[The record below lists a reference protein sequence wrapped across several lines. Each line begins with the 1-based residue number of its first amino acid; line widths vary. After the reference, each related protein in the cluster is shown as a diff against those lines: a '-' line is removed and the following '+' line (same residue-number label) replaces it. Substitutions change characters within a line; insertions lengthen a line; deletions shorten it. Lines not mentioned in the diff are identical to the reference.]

1 MTVNWFVTALS
12 VLFILNIFLA
22 FALIFL
28 ERKDPASTW
37 AWLMVLVL
45 VPYLGF
51 ILYLTLGRNL
61 SREKMFNTKTEEDVI
76 IRKIMMEQVSY
87 LQSNEIDFNDE
98 EMINY
103 QDMIRMQLISD
114 DSIFTQDNEVEIF
127 TDGKE
132 KFEALLDS
140 IENAKHHIHMLYYII
155 KNDSLSR
162 KVIAALTKK
171 AKEGVEVRL
180 LYDALGGRTLR
191 KSFFKELTKAG
202 GKVASFF
209 PSKIPLINLRI
220 NYRNHRKLAIID
232 GKCGFIGGFN
242 IGNEYIGLSK
252 KFGYW
257 RDTHLRIKGSAV
269 LMMQTRF
276 FLDWRHTTKEKNTF
290 NEKYY
295 PVINSNGK
303 TGIQIV
309 SSGPDSEQEQIKI
322 GYLKMIN
329 SARESIYIQTPYF
342 VPDQSILEALKI
354 ASLSGVD
361 VRIMIPNKPDHMFVY
376 WATYSYIGELLDFGV
391 KAYTYENGFIHAKTI
406 VVDGKI
412 SSVGTANID
421 VRSFRLNFEVN
432 AFIYDTKTSTRL
444 KEIFENDLKDCNE
457 ITIEKYKKRSIII
470 IIKESISRL
479 LSPVL

>member
-1 MTVNWFVTALS
+1 MNWFVPTLS
-12 VLFILNIFLA
+12 ILLVLNVFLA
-22 FALIFL
+22 FILIFL
-28 ERKDPASTW
+28 ERKDPSATW
-37 AWLMVLVL
+37 AWLMVLLL

-51 ILYLTLGRNL
+51 ILYLTLGQNL
-61 SREKMFNTKTEEDVI
+61 SRQKIFDTKTEEDQMIGKVLL
-76 IRKIMMEQVSY
+76 EQMSY
-87 LQSNEIDFNDE
+87 IQNNEIVFNDE
-98 EMINY
+98 EMISY

-132 KFEALLDS
+132 KFAALLDS
-140 IENAKHHIHMLYYII
+140 IEKANDHIHMLYYII
-155 KNDSLSR
+155 KNDSLG
-162 KVIAALTKK
+162 KKIVAALTKK
-171 AKEGVEVRL
+171 AAEGVEVRL
-180 LYDALGGRTLR
+180 LYDALGGRTLPKR
-191 KSFFKELTKAG
+191 FFNELIKAG

-242 IGNEYIGLSK
+242 IGNEYLGLSK
-252 KFGYW
+252 QFGYW
-257 RDTHLRIKGSAV
+257 RDTHLKIEGSAV

-276 FLDWRHTTKEKNTF
+276 FLDWRHASKEKTVYD
-290 NEKYY
+290 EKYY
-295 PVINSNGK
+295 PLIQYKGK

-322 GYLKMIN
+322 GYIKMIA

-361 VRIMIPNKPDHMFVY
+361 VKIMIPNKPDHMFVY
-376 WATYSYIGELLDFGV
+376 WASYSYIGELLDSGI

-412 SSVGTANID
+412 ASVGTANID
-421 VRSFRLNFEVN
+421 VRSFKLNFEVN

-444 KEIFENDLKDCNE
+444 KEIFENDLKVCNE
-457 ITIEKYKKRSIII
+457 ITIEKYKKRSKVIIF
-470 IIKESISRL
+470 KESISRL

>member
-1 MTVNWFVTALS
+1 VNLS
-12 VLFILNIFLA
+12 IPMLSILIVLNVFLA
-22 FALIFL
+22 FILIFL
-28 ERKDPASTW
+28 ERKDPSATW
-37 AWLMVLVL
+37 AWLMVLLL

-51 ILYLTLGRNL
+51 ILYLTLGQNL
-61 SREKMFNTKTEEDVI
+61 SRQKIFDTKTEEDIVI
-76 IRKIMMEQVSY
+76 GKIMREQISHI
-87 LQSNEIDFNDE
+87 QNNEIYFNDK
-98 EMINY
+98 EMASY
-103 QDMIRMQLISD
+103 QDMIRMQLIND

-132 KFEALLDS
+132 KFQALLDS
-140 IENAKHHIHMLYYII
+140 INNANHHVHLLYYII
-155 KNDSLSR
+155 RNDKLSR
-162 KVIAALTKK
+162 MVMTALTKK
-171 AKEGVEVRL
+171 AKEGIEVRL
-180 LYDALGGRTLR
+180 LYDALGGKTLR
-191 KSFFKELTKAG
+191 RSFFKELVDAG

-209 PSKIPLINLRI
+209 PSKLPLINLRI

-242 IGNEYIGLSK
+242 IGNEYIGLNK

-257 RDTHLRIKGSAV
+257 RDTHLKIEGSAV

-276 FLDWRHTTKEKNTF
+276 FLDWRHASKEKSIYN
-290 NEKYY
+290 NKYY
-295 PVINSNGK
+295 PIINSNGK

-322 GYLKMIN
+322 GFLKMIN

-342 VPDQSILEALKI
+342 VPDQSIFEALKI

-376 WATYSYIGELLDFGV
+376 WASLSYIGELLDSGV
-391 KAYTYENGFIHAKTI
+391 KAYTYENGFVHAKTI
-406 VVDGKI
+406 VVDSKI
-412 SSVGTANID
+412 STVGTANID

-432 AFIYDTKTSTRL
+432 AFIYDTKTSANL
-444 KEIFENDLKDCNE
+444 KKIFENDLKSCCE
-457 ITIEKYKKRSIII
+457 FTIEKYKKRSKVIIF
-470 IIKESISRL
+470 KESISRL

>member
-1 MTVNWFVTALS
+1 MNWFVPTLS
-12 VLFILNIFLA
+12 ILLVLNVFLA
-22 FALIFL
+22 FILIFL
-28 ERKDPASTW
+28 ERKDPSATW
-37 AWLMVLVL
+37 AWLMVLLL

-51 ILYLTLGRNL
+51 ILYLTLGQNL
-61 SREKMFNTKTEEDVI
+61 SRQKIFDTKTEEDQMIGKVLL
-76 IRKIMMEQVSY
+76 EQMSY
-87 LQSNEIDFNDE
+87 IQNNEIVFNDE

-127 TDGKE
+127 TDGNE
-132 KFEALLDS
+132 KFAALLDS
-140 IENAKHHIHMLYYII
+140 IEKANDHIHMLYYII
-155 KNDSLSR
+155 KNDSLG
-162 KVIAALTKK
+162 KKIVAALTKK
-171 AKEGVEVRL
+171 AAEGVEVRL
-180 LYDALGGRTLR
+180 LYDALGGRTLPKR
-191 KSFFKELTKAG
+191 FFNELIKAG

-242 IGNEYIGLSK
+242 IGNEYLGLSK

-257 RDTHLRIKGSAV
+257 RDTHLKIEGSAV

-276 FLDWRHTTKEKNTF
+276 FLDWRHASKEKTAYD
-290 NEKYY
+290 EKYY
-295 PVINSNGK
+295 PLIQSKGK

-322 GYLKMIN
+322 GYIKMIA

-361 VRIMIPNKPDHMFVY
+361 VKIMIPNKPDHMFVY
-376 WATYSYIGELLDFGV
+376 WASYSYIGELLDSGI

-412 SSVGTANID
+412 ASVGTANID
-421 VRSFRLNFEVN
+421 VRSFKLNFEVN

-444 KEIFENDLKDCNE
+444 KEIFENDLKVCNE
-457 ITIEKYKKRSIII
+457 ITIEEYKKRSKVIIF
-470 IIKESISRL
+470 KESISRL

>member
-1 MTVNWFVTALS
+1 MNWFVPTLS
-12 VLFILNIFLA
+12 ILLILNVFLA
-22 FALIFL
+22 FILIFL
-28 ERKDPASTW
+28 ERKDPSATW
-37 AWLMVLVL
+37 AWLMVLLL

-51 ILYLTLGRNL
+51 LLYLILGQNL
-61 SREKMFNTKTEEDVI
+61 SRQKIFDTKTEEDHAI
-76 IRKIMMEQVSY
+76 GKILLEQISY
-87 LQSNEIDFNDE
+87 IQNNEIIFNDE

-127 TDGKE
+127 TDGSK
-132 KFEALLDS
+132 KFDALIDS
-140 IENAKHHIHMLYYII
+140 IEKAEDHIHMLYYII
-155 KNDSLSR
+155 KNDSLSK
-162 KVIAALTKK
+162 KVVTALTKK
-171 AKEGVEVRL
+171 AAEGVEVRL
-180 LYDALGGRTLR
+180 LYDALGGRTLT
-191 KSFFKELTKAG
+191 KGFFNELTKAG

-232 GKCGFIGGFN
+232 GKYGFIGGFN

-257 RDTHLRIKGSAV
+257 RDTHLKIKGSAV
-269 LMMQTRF
+269 HMMQTRF
-276 FLDWRHTTKEKNTF
+276 FLDWRHASKEKTLYD
-290 NEKYY
+290 EKYY
-295 PVINSNGK
+295 PTIESNGK

-322 GYLKMIN
+322 GYLKMIS

-361 VRIMIPNKPDHMFVY
+361 VKIMIPSKPDHMFVY

-421 VRSFRLNFEVN
+421 VRSFKLNFEVN
-432 AFIYDTKTSTRL
+432 AFIYDTKTSTEL
-444 KEIFENDLKDCNE
+444 KNIFEDDLNVSSE
-457 ITIEKYKKRSIII
+457 ITIEKYKKRSKVIVV
-470 IIKESISRL
+470 KESISRL

>member
-87 LQSNEIDFNDE
+87 LQNNEIDFNDE

-162 KVIAALTKK
+162 KVIAALTK
-171 AKEGVEVRL
+171 RL
-180 LYDALGGRTLR
+180 KR
-191 KSFFKELTKAG
+191 
-202 GKVASFF
+202 
-209 PSKIPLINLRI
+209 
-220 NYRNHRKLAIID
+220 
-232 GKCGFIGGFN
+232 
-242 IGNEYIGLSK
+242 
-252 KFGYW
+252 
-257 RDTHLRIKGSAV
+257 V
-269 LMMQTRF
+269 L
-276 FLDWRHTTKEKNTF
+276 K
-290 NEKYY
+290 
-295 PVINSNGK
+295 
-303 TGIQIV
+303 
-309 SSGPDSEQEQIKI
+309 
-322 GYLKMIN
+322 
-329 SARESIYIQTPYF
+329 
-342 VPDQSILEALKI
+342 
-354 ASLSGVD
+354 
-361 VRIMIPNKPDHMFVY
+361 
-376 WATYSYIGELLDFGV
+376 LDF
-391 KAYTYENGFIHAKTI
+391 FMM
-406 VVDGKI
+406 
-412 SSVGTANID
+412 
-421 VRSFRLNFEVN
+421 
-432 AFIYDTKTSTRL
+432 
-444 KEIFENDLKDCNE
+444 
-457 ITIEKYKKRSIII
+457 
-470 IIKESISRL
+470 
-479 LSPVL
+479 P

>member
-1 MTVNWFVTALS
+1 MNWFVPAISILL
-12 VLFILNIFLA
+12 VLNVFLA
-22 FALIFL
+22 FILIFL
-28 ERKDPASTW
+28 ERKDPSATW
-37 AWLMVLVL
+37 AWLMVLLL

-51 ILYLTLGRNL
+51 ILYLILGQNL
-61 SREKMFNTKTEEDVI
+61 SRQRIFNTKTEEDQMI
-76 IRKIMMEQVSY
+76 GKILLEQISY
-87 LQSNEIDFNDE
+87 IQNNEIVFNDK
-98 EMINY
+98 EMVNY

-127 TDGKE
+127 TDGTK
-132 KFEALLDS
+132 KFEALINS
-140 IENAKHHIHMLYYII
+140 IEKAEDHIHMLYYII

-162 KVIAALTKK
+162 KIVASLTKK
-171 AKEGVEVRL
+171 ASEGVEVRL
-180 LYDALGGRTLR
+180 LYDALGGRTLP
-191 KSFFKELTKAG
+191 KGFFSELIEAG

-232 GKCGFIGGFN
+232 GTYGFIGGFN

-269 LMMQTRF
+269 HMMQTRF
-276 FLDWRHTTKEKNTF
+276 FLDWRHASKEKTTY

-295 PVINSNGK
+295 PVIETNGK

-322 GYLKMIN
+322 GYLKMIS

-361 VRIMIPNKPDHMFVY
+361 IKIMIPNKPDHMFVY
-376 WATYSYIGELLDFGV
+376 WATYSYIGDLLNSGI

-412 SSVGTANID
+412 ASVGTANID
-421 VRSFRLNFEVN
+421 VRSFKLNFEVN
-432 AFIYDTKTSTRL
+432 AFIYDTETSTKL
-444 KEIFENDLKDCNE
+444 KKIFENDLKVSNE
-457 ITIEKYKKRSIII
+457 ITKEKYRKRSKVIIF
-470 IIKESISRL
+470 KESISRL